1 MMVRLLFASA
11 LFAVVAGL
19 ALRVMP
25 PAQPGNGTRSAIS
38 LPDVSEPPG
47 RIRPVPATGEAG
59 MNALVD
65 TQADAHSSASVSDV
79 PRLVGVTAGRGALS
93 HFEYEGELVTAG
105 LEERIGPWNVRAI
118 DAEGVTVEGP
128 QGMIRLRV
136 YPAET
141 GMEGED

>member
-1 MMVRLLFASA
+1 MMARLF
-11 LFAVVAGL
+11 FVL
-19 ALRVMP
+19 ALLAFGAGIVLRMLP
-25 PAQPGNGTRSAIS
+25 PA
-38 LPDVSEPPG
+38 LPEGPAHGVTGLLPTPETTGHLRAVPFSE
-47 RIRPVPATGEAG
+47 EAG
-59 MNALVD
+59 MAISVD
-65 TQADAHSSASVSDV
+65 TPDFTHPVSM

-141 GMEGED
+141 GMEGDN